1 VGYSGLRGTK
11 LPPNGL
17 LFRGEGAERAK
28 RAMAEK
34 MSEKNSECAHFR
46 WRNKDRGV
54 GRSGGSGKNGGVRDV
69 AV

>member
-17 LFRGEGAERAK
+17 LFRGEGAKRAK

-34 MSEKNSECAHFR
+34 MREKNEGE
-46 WRNKDRGV
+46 K
-54 GRSGGSGKNGGVRDV
+54 
-69 AV
+69 